1 MKALNRLIYTI
12 SNQNKPNQ
20 LDADAL
26 NDLIIYY
33 NDERKRILTKNQLFA
48 KLFIGVFKGD
58 LIKSNGNYKLS
69 LDTLKM
75 ILKIDIQEHYN
86 GFHNEINQIEFEK
99 LCDYLEIPEVKTL
112 SDDQKKDI
120 IIEDN
125 KELLYKVLGKYSK
138 EKVYDR
144 LNNLMIDLI
153 EDNS

>member
-1 MKALNRLIYTI
+1 MKNLNRLIYTI

-20 LDADAL
+20 LDVEAL
-26 NDLIIYY
+26 NNVIKYY
-33 NDERKRILTKNQLFA
+33 NDERKRTLTNNKLFA
-48 KLFIGVFKGD
+48 KLFVGVFKGD

-75 ILKIDIQEHYN
+75 MLKIDIEEHYN

-125 KELLYKVLGKYSK
+125 KELLYKVLDKYSK

>member
-33 NDERKRILTKNQLFA
+33 NDERKRILTNNQLFA